1 MRVQNDEGIWRCV
14 EVCRS
19 RRHMRER
26 IVVLGHFRGQVNTS
40 GSQLKYSTGT
50 FRKSVSRQPNHSA
63 NRVEMYRPRR
73 LTGEQVMRLDHFC
86 GQVVTSGSQPRYSTG
101 AFRRFVSYNQSIRKV
116 PNPRECSVRGMVGVS
131 FHVGG
136 FRIVVSTLVVMMSAI
151 ALFWSFQS
159 IGLTCFIPVK
169 TLESI
174 FFMKPF
180 NN

>member
-19 RRHMRER
+19 RRLKGER
-26 IVVLGHFRGQVNTS
+26 IVLRGHFRGQVSTS

-50 FRKSVSRQPNHSA
+50 FRTSVSRQPNQFA

-73 LTGEQVMRLDHFC
+73 RTRERVMRLGHFC

-101 AFRRFVSYNQSIRKV
+101 TFRRFVSHNQSIRKLL
-116 PNPRECSVRGMVGVS
+116 NPQECSVGGMVGVR

-159 IGLTCFIPVK
+159 IGLACFIPVK

-174 FFMKPF
+174 FYMKPF
-180 NN
+180 NK